1 MNMGLARVAYASYLV
16 KVNAQVTFTSNF
28 QMCHRLK
35 VDKTAL
41 VIGQLFMACHK
52 VMNS

>member
-1 MNMGLARVAYASYLV
+1 V
-16 KVNAQVTFTSNF
+16 KVNVQVTFTSNF

-41 VIGQLFMACHK
+41 VIGQLFLAK
-52 VMNS
+52 SQSYEFISWLS